1 MKAATCWGILAAT
14 AAIVILGAWL
24 APAAWGEEK
33 PPAAPAA
40 AEAKPPAPAAASE
53 TKPPA
58 PATET
63 KPPASPAPAAP
74 SAAKTG
80 IECIDRW
87 EDFIDL
93 TKAPAPWLTWGAD
106 LRFRAEYANNNSTLN
121 GDIAGHETSQQKYR
135 PRW

>member
-1 MKAATCWGILAAT
+1 MGRGKILCGPGRRRGQSRRT
-14 AAIVILGAWL
+14 RCDGRRNH
-24 APAAWGEEK
+24 
-33 PPAAPAA
+33 
-40 AEAKPPAPAAASE
+40 PPAPAAVSE

-58 PATET
+58 PPAPAAEA

-74 SAAKTG
+74 SAARTG